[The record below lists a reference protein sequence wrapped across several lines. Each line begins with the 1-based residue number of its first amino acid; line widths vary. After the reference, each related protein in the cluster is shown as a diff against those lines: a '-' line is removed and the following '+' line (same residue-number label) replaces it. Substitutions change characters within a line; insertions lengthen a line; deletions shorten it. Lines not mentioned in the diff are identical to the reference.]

1 MRRIFLLVLVSL
13 WPSFVA
19 AQQPVLPSCEE
30 QLAVVQAT
38 LVFTRVTRNQG
49 EETAGRVSTTLQ
61 KQIEALQHE
70 LAVLKK
76 ASPSVPPSVPNQDP
90 QS

>member
-1 MRRIFLLVLVSL
+1 MRTIFLLALVSL
-13 WPSFVA
+13 WPFCVA
-19 AQQPVLPSCEE
+19 AQQLGPSSCQE
-30 QLAVVQAT
+30 QLAEVQAT
-38 LVFTRVTRNQG
+38 LFFTRASRNQG

-61 KQIEALQHE
+61 KQLEALQHE